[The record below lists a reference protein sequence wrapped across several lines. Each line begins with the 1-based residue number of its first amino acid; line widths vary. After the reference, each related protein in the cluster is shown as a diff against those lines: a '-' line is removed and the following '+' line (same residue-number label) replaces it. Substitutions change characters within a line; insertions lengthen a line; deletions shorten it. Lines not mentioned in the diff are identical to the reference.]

1 MVPLSPAPTPCPEA
15 PRGRA
20 RPLYLASRSPRRQEI
35 LREHGLKF
43 EARHPGFDDSDLHPG
58 RVTPAQ
64 WVAALAYLKAAAG
77 LAQLRS
83 LPPGCELPLVI
94 GADTACVQGR
104 RLIGTPRDA
113 DEARAMIRSLRSGPH
128 DVITGVALIEPA
140 TGRRLFFADTAR
152 VEVGAISDEAIEEYI
167 RSGEWQGK
175 AGAYNLSER
184 IAAGWPIRYTGDP
197 ATIMGLPIRR
207 LLALLDRWPPAHDGP
222 KGAAA

>member
-1 MVPLSPAPTPCPEA
+1 MTRPDSTTPP
-15 PRGRA
+15 PVRH
-20 RPLYLASRSPRRQEI
+20 RPIVLASRSPRRQE
-35 LREHGLKF
+35 LLGQYGLTF

-77 LAQLRS
+77 RAQLEPR
-83 LPPGCELPLVI
+83 EDDEPLVL
-94 GADTACVQGR
+94 GADTACVIGD

-113 DEARAMIRSLRSGPH
+113 DEARDMLRSLREGEH
-128 DVITGVALIEPA
+128 DVVTGVALIEPR
-140 TGRRLFFADTAR
+140 TGRRLLFADTAR
-152 VEVGAISDEAIEEYI
+152 VQVGALSEAQIEEYI
-167 RSGEWQGK
+167 RSGQWQGK

-197 ATIMGLPIRR
+197 ATIMGLPMQR
-207 LLALLDRWPPAHDGP
+207 LVRLLDRWPPGRTGP